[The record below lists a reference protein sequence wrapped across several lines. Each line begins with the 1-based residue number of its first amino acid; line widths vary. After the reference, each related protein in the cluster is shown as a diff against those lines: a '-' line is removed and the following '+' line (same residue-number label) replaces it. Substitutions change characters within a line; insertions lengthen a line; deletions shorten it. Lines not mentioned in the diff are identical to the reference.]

1 MKRKKE
7 SAIRTITI
15 PRPVRDRRILTAEL
29 IESEKPIPPEIRE
42 RLIAMPLFYSRAS
55 DLEAALKERF
65 TPARQRR
72 LMREAR
78 KWASYWASKYP
89 EDFPDEAAE
98 AHRIFRRDFRQEVR
112 QARIIANISI
122 CRCWVEL
129 LKRFPQYV
137 DRCPWRCFQGD
148 RIWQTLRDEELLQAL
163 DLTPRQLAEKMNL
176 NAMSSADWD
185 EVLHIVPEL
194 ASRRPP
200 YDYCPIIE

>member
-1 MKRKKE
+1 MKRTVI
-7 SAIRTITI
+7 SRAVLIRAT
-15 PRPVRDRRILTAEL
+15 RSDRDRRILTAEL

-42 RLIAMPLFYSRAS
+42 RLIAMPLFYSHAS
-55 DLEAALKERF
+55 DVEAALKERF

-98 AHRIFRRDFRQEVR
+98 ARRMFGRDFRQEVR

-122 CRCWVEL
+122 CRCWVQL
-129 LKRFPQYV
+129 LKRFPQYA

-200 YDYCPIIE
+200 CDYCPIVE